1 MIEQK
6 LHSQDENKIDVL
18 EFPANIRSVAGMY
31 IGSGNDC
38 TNILREAVDNAMDEL
53 SFVPEFNTILVD
65 SGEEGKWFMV
75 SDRGRG
81 MPIYMHPQY
90 EGWTAARVATSKI
103 NAGGKFSKS
112 QVASGQNGVG
122 IKCTNALSELFLMFV
137 RITSENIKT
146 TLPELIDQG
155 KNYLTEGIEC
165 FYCIEY
171 HKGEY
176 IKEYIFDH
184 NEVGSKY
191 SIVLPKGS
199 STVVYFKPDYSLIKN
214 HTYQMPIYNIRY
226 KAFQMKEYLHK
237 DIHILVNGEDVVSEL
252 PQYKWH
258 VKHRFNKLVKAKQN
272 EVIDLYFSFEI
283 SNDLRSKTYK
293 GSVNSLVVNDGL
305 HVKMAVTA
313 IRRAICNLT
322 GCENTYKLEQGLK
335 VRSILNAIKVDFKS
349 QTKEYCNVIDGWD
362 DKLIEELVPKVEEI
376 FKKNLKFIKDY
387 VSRIKELDSSY
398 KKIELKRYVESKIHK
413 AGSSKKLRSAP
424 KTLHEAGANTKNRDQ
439 CELFIVE
446 GKSAAGTLVDARDPM
461 IHAVLGLRGRP
472 LNTVMRNIK
481 EVVKNEEMR
490 SLINV
495 IGMGVNISPDVKNK
509 RYGKIIIAA
518 DADSDG
524 GLITSSVL
532 ATIAVHMTFLLNL
545 GMVYVAE
552 SPLYE
557 QGGKY
562 IYPSDDENLLDR
574 KKPFT
579 RFKGLGEINPDQ
591 AYDIFFNP
599 KKRRLI
605 KVIPDGSRK
614 AIRFLE
620 KSAELRRITAQEL
633 GVLQGR
639 FDQIDNKDE

>member
-1 MIEQK
+1 MASHKI
-6 LHSQDENKIDVL
+6 HSQEENKIDVL
-18 EFPANIRSVAGMY
+18 EFPENIRSIAGMY
-31 IGSGNDC
+31 IGDANDC
-38 TNILREAVDNAMDEL
+38 TNIVREAVDNAMDEL
-53 SFVPEFNTILVD
+53 SFVENFDTILVN
-65 SGEEGKWFMV
+65 SGDNGEWFMV
-75 SDRGRG
+75 SDWGRG

-90 EGWTAARVATSKI
+90 KGWTAARVATSKV

-112 QVASGQNGVG
+112 QVSAGMNGTG
-122 IKCTNALSELFLMFV
+122 IKTTNALSDLFLMFV
-137 RITSENIKT
+137 RINSENIET
-146 TLPELIDQG
+146 TLPDLQEYGRD
-155 KNYLTEGIEC
+155 YLAHGMEC

-176 IKEYIFDH
+176 IKERIFDH
-184 NEVGSKY
+184 NDIKSKY
-191 SIVLPKGS
+191 GIELPKGS

-214 HTYQMPIYNIRY
+214 HTYKMPIYNIRY

-258 VKHRFNKLVKAKQN
+258 VKHQFKHLIKAKQN
-272 EVIDLYFSFEI
+272 QIIDLYFSFEL

-305 HVKMAVTA
+305 HIKMATLA

-335 VRSILNAIKVDFKS
+335 VRSILNAVKVDFKS

-362 DKLIEELVPKVEEI
+362 EKLIEELVPKVEAI
-376 FKKNLKFIKDY
+376 LKQNLKFIKDY

-398 KKIELKRYVESKIHK
+398 KKIELKRYIESKIQK
-413 AGSSKKLRSAP
+413 TGASKKMKSPPR
-424 KTLHEAGANTKNRDQ
+424 TLSEAGANSKDREK
-439 CELFIVE
+439 CELFICE
-446 GKSAAGTLVDARDPM
+446 GKSAAGTLNQARDPM

-472 LNTVMRNIK
+472 LNTVMRDIR
-481 EVVKNEEMR
+481 EVVKNDEMR

-495 IGMGVNISPDVKNK
+495 IGMGVNLTPDVKNK

-518 DADSDG
+518 DSDADG

-552 SPLYE
+552 SPFYE
-557 QGGKY
+557 QGGKFFFA
-562 IYPSDDENLLDR
+562 DEFD
-574 KKPFT
+574 KIDKSKPFS
-579 RFKGLGEINPDQ
+579 RFKGLGEINPNQ
-591 AYDIFFNP
+591 AHDMFFN
-599 KKRRLI
+599 KKTRRLI
-605 KVIPDGSRK
+605 KVIPDGSRR
-614 AIRFLE
+614 AIKFLE

-633 GVLQGR
+633 GVLGGR
-639 FDQIDNKDE
+639 ITMEEIEE